1 MDFVTILSP
10 PHIPLIPHPPHS
22 PSPVYHPDSPAQ
34 IEQRRQQLRQHRR
47 IRVVK
52 SVWRF
57 TCMSGILAGVGWVV
71 SQPDWMISK
80 PEQIQIEGNQYLSD
94 TTVRSMLE
102 ISYPKPILELDPA
115 QLTAQLATK
124 LAPQPIERSSVN
136 VKIDRRLLPPH
147 PIVQIQDLP
156 PVARIMQVDT
166 SRAQTFIDEL
176 GLQLP
181 ISSYRPIVWKSLPT
195 LQLRLPTQ
203 GTCPGWSQLYRAIR
217 ISPVAVGIVD
227 CHNSQNVILQTE
239 VGKIRLGAI
248 GTKSKITNQM
258 QQLDRL
264 RHWQKHPLSA
274 NADLLDL
281 ENPDSPKL
289 QLSHPTGVPAQVDL
303 K

>member
-1 MDFVTILSP
+1 
-10 PHIPLIPHPPHS
+10 
-22 PSPVYHPDSPAQ
+22 
-34 IEQRRQQLRQHRR
+34 
-47 IRVVK
+47 
-52 SVWRF
+52 
-57 TCMSGILAGVGWVV
+57 MSGILAGVGWVIY
-71 SQPDWMISK
+71 QPDWTISK

-136 VKIDRRLLPPH
+136 VKIDRRVLPPH

-156 PVARIMQVDT
+156 PVAQILQT
-166 SRAQTFIDEL
+166 STTPAQTFIDER

-181 ISSYRPIVWKSLPT
+181 ISSYRPIVWRSLPR
-195 LQLRLPTQ
+195 LQLRLPDR
-203 GTCPGWSQLYRAIR
+203 GACPGWSQLYRAIHT
-217 ISPVAVGIVD
+217 SPVAVGVVD
-227 CHNSQNVILQTE
+227 CQNPQSVILQTE

-248 GTKSKITNQM
+248 GNKSKINNQM

-264 RHWQKHPLSA
+264 RNWQKHALPP
-274 NADLLDL
+274 NVELLDL
-281 ENPDSPKL
+281 ENPDFPKL
-289 QLSHPTGVPAQVDL
+289 QLTHPSGVPAKVEL

>member
-1 MDFVTILSP
+1 PPVPPSP
-10 PHIPLIPHPPHS
+10 I
-22 PSPVYHPDSPAQ
+22 PVYHPESQAQ
-34 IEQRRQQLRQHRR
+34 IEQRRQQLRQHRQ

-57 TCMSGILAGVGWVV
+57 TCMSGILAGVGWTIY
-71 SQPDWMISK
+71 QPGWTISK

-102 ISYPKPILELDPA
+102 ITYPKPILELDPA
-115 QLTAQLATK
+115 ELTEQLATK

-136 VKIDRRLLPPH
+136 VKIDRRVFPPQ

-156 PVARIMQVDT
+156 PVARIMQT
-166 SRAQTFIDEL
+166 STTHAQMFIDER

-195 LQLRLPTQ
+195 LQLRLPIQ

-217 ISPVAVGIVD
+217 TSPVTVGIVD

-239 VGKIRLGAI
+239 VGKIRLGSI
-248 GTKSKITNQM
+248 GNKSKITNQM

-264 RHWQKHPLSA
+264 RNWQKHPLSA

-281 ENPDSPKL
+281 ENPDSPRL
-289 QLSHPTGVPAQVDL
+289 QLSPASGVPAQVEL